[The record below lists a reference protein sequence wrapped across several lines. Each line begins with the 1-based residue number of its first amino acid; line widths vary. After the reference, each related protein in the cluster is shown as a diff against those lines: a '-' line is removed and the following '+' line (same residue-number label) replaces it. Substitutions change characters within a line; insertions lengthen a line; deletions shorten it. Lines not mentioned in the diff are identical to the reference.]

1 VTEEQAELLSIQEA
15 ADLLKVDPQTV
26 RLWLK
31 EGELEG
37 VKRGTVWRVTMEAI
51 EAFLAAHTP
60 PTV

>member
-1 VTEEQAELLSIQEA
+1 MESPVPLLTLQEA

-37 VKRGTVWRVTMEAI
+37 VKRGTTWRVRQEDI

-60 PTV
+60 PQV

>member
-1 VTEEQAELLSIQEA
+1 MEKPTASLSLQEA

-37 VKRGTVWRVTMEAI
+37 VKRGTVWRVTREAI
-51 EAFLAAHTP
+51 DAFLAAHTP
-60 PTV
+60 PQV